1 MSEALDFG
9 LFMVSRFCFRWV
21 VSGVT
26 ASIRSRGSGIV
37 VAEKSKAFMSG
48 LEEDTRPG
56 RA

>member
-1 MSEALDFG
+1 
-9 LFMVSRFCFRWV
+9 

-26 ASIRSRGSGIV
+26 ASIRSRGSGII